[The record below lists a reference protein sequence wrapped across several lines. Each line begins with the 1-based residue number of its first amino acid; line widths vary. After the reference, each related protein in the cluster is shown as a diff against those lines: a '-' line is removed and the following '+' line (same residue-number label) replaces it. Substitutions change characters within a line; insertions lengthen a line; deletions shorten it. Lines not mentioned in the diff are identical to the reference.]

1 MAMSALL
8 PEQNEILHE
17 ARVESIATGGAGVAR
32 LGRRAVFIPKTAPGD
47 IVRFRIAKE
56 KGKHLVGELT
66 EVIRPGPARTAPPCA
81 HWNDCGGCALQ
92 HIDPTAQ
99 AEAKKRIFLDTL
111 ARIGKIIPVIPVY
124 TIALAENE
132 KRYRR
137 RARFHIRGS
146 EIGFFAPGTQHPVE
160 IEDCLLVEQPIAD
173 ALGRIRH
180 LLQSEPKAGKI
191 EAVEIT
197 SLGEE
202 EGASVGLHLH
212 AAGHRERGNS
222 RIDPRTL
229 SPWKKFAEA
238 NHFPLT
244 TAGRREPGEPPR
256 WRSRYR
262 PDTEYPELSLGVS
275 PESFIQPNRALN
287 QLLVKSV
294 VEECRL
300 NDETGVLDLYCGA
313 GNFSFPLA
321 MRAGRVLG
329 VEENPHAVADAG
341 LNQEENGVG
350 NADFLCR
357 GAHKL
362 TEEEV
367 VSKLGGQKPG
377 VVVLDPP
384 RKGALE
390 AIPLIAALAP
400 SQVVYVSCNP
410 ATFARDAREL
420 AMSGYRAR
428 AAHVFDMFPHTAHLE
443 ILTSWTR
450 KDPSGPTQRS

>member
-1 MAMSALL
+1 MSNFLQ
-8 PEQNEILHE
+8 EQTEAVHE

-32 LGRRAVFIPKTAPGD
+32 LDKRAVFIPKTAPGD
-47 IVRFRIAKE
+47 IVRFRVAKE
-56 KGKHLVGELT
+56 KGKHLVGELA
-66 EVIRPGPARTAPPCA
+66 EVIQAGPARTAPPCA

-111 ARIGKIIPVIPVY
+111 ARIGKIIPVFPVY
-124 TIALAENE
+124 TIALPENE
-132 KRYRR
+132 KRYRL

-146 EIGFFAPGTQHPVE
+146 EIGFFTPGTQRPVE
-160 IEDCLLVEQPIAD
+160 IEDCLLVERPIAD
-173 ALGRIRH
+173 ALGRIRR
-180 LLQSEPKAGKI
+180 LLQSEPRAGRV
-191 EAVEIT
+191 EAVELT

-212 AAGHRERGNS
+212 ATGRRERGNC

-229 SPWKKFAEA
+229 SVWRKFAEE
-238 NHFPLT
+238 NHFLLA
-244 TAGRREPGEPPR
+244 TAGRREPGKPPR
-256 WRSRYR
+256 WRAWYR
-262 PDTEYPELSLGVS
+262 PDTEHPDLCLGVS

-287 QLLVKSV
+287 RLLVKSV

-300 NDETGVLDLYCGA
+300 NDEALVLDLYCGA

-321 MRAGRVLG
+321 VRAGRVLG
-329 VEENPHAVADAG
+329 VEENPHAVADAE
-341 LNQEENGVG
+341 LNREENGVG

-367 VSKLGGQKPG
+367 VSRLGGERPG

-390 AIPLIAALAP
+390 AMPLIAALAP
-400 SQVVYVSCNP
+400 EQVVYVSCNP

-420 AMSGYRAR
+420 AASGYHAR
-428 AAHVFDMFPHTAHLE
+428 AAYVFDMFPHTAHLE

>member
-1 MAMSALL
+1 MSNFLQ
-8 PEQNEILHE
+8 EQTEAVHE

-32 LGRRAVFIPKTAPGD
+32 LDKRAVFIPKTAPGD
-47 IVRFRIAKE
+47 IVRFRVAKE
-56 KGKHLVGELT
+56 KGKHLVGELA
-66 EVIRPGPARTAPPCA
+66 EIIRAGPARTAPPCA

-111 ARIGKIIPVIPVY
+111 ARIGKIIPVFPVY
-124 TIALAENE
+124 TIALPENE
-132 KRYRR
+132 KRYRL

-146 EIGFFAPGTQHPVE
+146 EIGFFTPGTQRPVE
-160 IEDCLLVEQPIAD
+160 IEDCLLVERPIAD
-173 ALGRIRH
+173 ALGRIRR
-180 LLQSEPKAGKI
+180 LLQSEPRAGRV
-191 EAVEIT
+191 EAVEMT

-212 AAGHRERGNS
+212 AAGRRERGNC

-229 SPWKKFAEA
+229 GAWKKFAEE
-238 NHFPLT
+238 NHFLLA
-244 TAGRREPGEPPR
+244 TAGRREPGKPPR
-256 WRSRYR
+256 WRAWYR
-262 PDTEYPELSLGVS
+262 PDTEHPDLCLGVS

-287 QLLVKSV
+287 RLLVKSV

-300 NDETGVLDLYCGA
+300 NDEALVLDLYCGA

-321 MRAGRVLG
+321 LRAGRVLG
-329 VEENPHAVADAG
+329 VEENPHAVADAE
-341 LNQEENGVG
+341 LNREENGVG
-350 NADFLCR
+350 NADFLRR

-390 AIPLIAALAP
+390 AMPLIAALAP
-400 SQVVYVSCNP
+400 EQVVYVSCNP

-420 AMSGYRAR
+420 AASGYHAR
-428 AAHVFDMFPHTAHLE
+428 AAYVFDMFPHTAHLE

>member
-1 MAMSALL
+1 MSNFLQDQSEAV
-8 PEQNEILHE
+8 HE

-32 LGRRAVFIPKTAPGD
+32 LDKRAVFIPKTAPGD
-47 IVRFRIAKE
+47 IVRFRVAKE
-56 KGKHLVGELT
+56 KGKHLVGELA
-66 EVIRPGPARTAPPCA
+66 EVIQASPARTPPPCA
-81 HWNDCGGCALQ
+81 HWSDCGGCALQ

-111 ARIGKIIPVIPVY
+111 ARIGKIIPVFPVY
-124 TIALAENE
+124 TIALPENE
-132 KRYRR
+132 KRYRL

-146 EIGFFAPGTQHPVE
+146 EIGFFAPGTQRPIE
-160 IEDCLLVEQPIAD
+160 IEDCLLVERPIAD
-173 ALGRIRH
+173 ALGRIRR
-180 LLQSEPKAGKI
+180 LLQSEPKAGRI
-191 EAVEIT
+191 EAVEMT

-202 EGASVGLHLH
+202 EGAPVGLHLH
-212 AAGHRERGNS
+212 ATGRRERGNY

-229 SPWKKFAEA
+229 SVWKKFAQE
-238 NHFPLT
+238 NHFLLA
-244 TAGRREPGEPPR
+244 TAGRREPGKPPR
-256 WRSRYR
+256 WRAWYR
-262 PDTEYPELSLGVS
+262 PDTEHPDLCLGVS

-287 QLLVKSV
+287 RLLVKNV

-300 NDETGVLDLYCGA
+300 NDEALVLDLYCGA

-329 VEENPHAVADAG
+329 VEENPHAVADAE
-341 LNQEENGVG
+341 LNREENGVG
-350 NADFLCR
+350 NADFLRR

-367 VSKLGGQKPG
+367 VSKLGGERPG

-390 AIPLIAALAP
+390 AMPLIAALAP
-400 SQVVYVSCNP
+400 EQVVYVSCNP

-420 AMSGYRAR
+420 AASGYHAR
-428 AAHVFDMFPHTAHLE
+428 AAYVFDMFPHTAHLE

>member
-1 MAMSALL
+1 MSTHL
-8 PEQNEILHE
+8 PDQTEAVHE

-32 LGRRAVFIPKTAPGD
+32 LEGRTVFIPKTAPGD
-47 IVRFRIAKE
+47 TVRFRVAKE
-56 KGKHLVGELT
+56 KGKHLVGELA
-66 EVIRPGPARTAPPCA
+66 EIIQASPARTAPPCA
-81 HWNDCGGCALQ
+81 HWSDCGGCALQ
-92 HIDPTAQ
+92 HIELTAQ

-111 ARIGKIIPVIPVY
+111 ARIGKIIPVFPVY
-124 TIALAENE
+124 TIALPENE

-146 EIGFFAPGTQHPVE
+146 EIGFFAPGTQRPVE
-160 IEDCLLVEQPIAD
+160 IEDCLLVERPIAD
-173 ALGRIRH
+173 ALAQIRH
-180 LLQSEPKAGKI
+180 LLQAEPRTRKI

-197 SLGEE
+197 SLGEVE
-202 EGASVGLHLH
+202 EAAVGLYLYPL
-212 AAGHRERGNS
+212 GYRERGNQK
-222 RIDPRTL
+222 IDRRTL
-229 SPWKKFAEA
+229 SAWRKFAQE
-238 NHFPLT
+238 NHFLRA

-256 WRSRYR
+256 WLARYR
-262 PDTEYPELSLGVS
+262 PDTEHPDLCLGVS

-300 NDETGVLDLYCGA
+300 NDETVVLDLYCGA

-357 GAHKL
+357 SAHKL

-367 VSKLGGQKPG
+367 VSKLGGQRPG

-390 AIPLIAALAP
+390 AMPLITALAP
-400 SQVVYVSCNP
+400 ERIVYVSCNP

-420 AMSGYRAR
+420 ALSGYRAR

>member
-1 MAMSALL
+1 MAVSALL
-8 PEQNEILHE
+8 PDQTEAVHE

-32 LGRRAVFIPKTAPGD
+32 LDGRAVFIPKTAPGD
-47 IVRFRIAKE
+47 TVRFRVVKE
-56 KGKHLVGELT
+56 KGKYLIGELA
-66 EVIRPGPARTAPPCA
+66 EVIQASPARTAPPCA
-81 HWNDCGGCALQ
+81 HWSDCGGCALQ

-111 ARIGKIIPVIPVY
+111 ARIGKIIPIIPVY
-124 TIALAENE
+124 TITLRENE

-137 RARFHIRGS
+137 RARFHIRGP
-146 EIGFFAPGTQHPVE
+146 EIGFFSPGTQRPVE
-160 IEDCLLVEQPIAD
+160 IKDCLLVEQPIAD

-180 LLQSEPKAGKI
+180 LLQSEPKAGRV
-191 EAVEIT
+191 EAVEMT

-229 SPWKKFAEA
+229 SAWKKFAEE

-256 WRSRYR
+256 WRARYR

-300 NDETGVLDLYCGA
+300 NDEALVLDLYCGA

-329 VEENPHAVADAG
+329 VEGNPHAVADAG

-350 NADFLCR
+350 NADFLHR
-357 GAHKL
+357 SAHKL
-362 TEEEV
+362 TKEEV

-384 RKGALE
+384 RKGALD
-390 AIPLIAALAP
+390 AMPLIAALAP

-420 AMSGYRAR
+420 AVSGYRAR
-428 AAHVFDMFPHTAHLE
+428 AAFVFDMFPHTAHLE

-450 KDPSGPTQRS
+450 KDSSGPTQRF

>member
-1 MAMSALL
+1 MSNFLQ
-8 PEQNEILHE
+8 EQTEAVHE

-32 LGRRAVFIPKTAPGD
+32 LDKRAVFIPKTAPGD
-47 IVRFRIAKE
+47 IVRFRVAKE
-56 KGKHLVGELT
+56 KGKHLVGELA
-66 EVIRPGPARTAPPCA
+66 EVIQAGPARTAPPCA
-81 HWNDCGGCALQ
+81 HWSDCGGCALQ
-92 HIDPTAQ
+92 HIDPMAQ

-111 ARIGKIIPVIPVY
+111 ARIGKIIPIIPVY

-132 KRYRR
+132 MRYRR

-146 EIGFFAPGTQHPVE
+146 EIGFFAPGTQRPVE

-173 ALGRIRH
+173 ALGQIRH
-180 LLQSEPKAGKI
+180 LLQAEPMTRKI

-202 EGASVGLHLH
+202 EEASVGLHLH
-212 AAGHRERGNS
+212 AAGHRERGNY

-229 SPWKKFAEA
+229 SAWKKFAEE
-238 NHFPLT
+238 NLFPLT

-256 WRSRYR
+256 WRARYR
-262 PDTEYPELSLGVS
+262 PDTEYPELCLGVS

-300 NDETGVLDLYCGA
+300 NDEAGVLDLYCGA

-321 MRAGRVLG
+321 MRAGCVLG
-329 VEENPHAVADAG
+329 VEGNPHAVADAG

-350 NADFLCR
+350 NVDFLHR
-357 GAHKL
+357 SAHKL

-390 AIPLIAALAP
+390 AMPLITALAP
-400 SQVVYVSCNP
+400 ERIVYVSCNP

-420 AMSGYRAR
+420 ALSGYRAQ